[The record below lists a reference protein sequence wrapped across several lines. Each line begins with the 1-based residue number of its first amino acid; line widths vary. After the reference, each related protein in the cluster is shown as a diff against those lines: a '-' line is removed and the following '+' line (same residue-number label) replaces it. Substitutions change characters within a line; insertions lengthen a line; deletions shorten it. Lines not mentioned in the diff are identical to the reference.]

1 MGTARDDSAISLVP
15 RWPVAASSTVPTV
28 HSRCWLHPA
37 MKGFAMATSSILGAD
52 RAPSL
57 PSGTDVESLGPSDST
72 DSGSDSVG
80 AFGHDELASDTD
92 AAGTGERAAIE
103 PMLDADS
110 RDILPDHVERG
121 PDDDESTSDDE
132 GLDELAELAG
142 EGDDPGAAADN
153 PDATDASEGGRA
165 G

>member
-1 MGTARDDSAISLVP
+1 
-15 RWPVAASSTVPTV
+15 
-28 HSRCWLHPA
+28 
-37 MKGFAMATSSILGAD
+37 MATSSILGAD

-92 AAGTGERAAIE
+92 AVDTGERAAIE

-110 RDILPDHVERG
+110 RDILPDHVEAVPGSRSQQG
-121 PDDDESTSDDE
+121 DASGDGVESI
-132 GLDELAELAG
+132 A
-142 EGDDPGAAADN
+142 GDDPDARLN
-153 PDATDASEGGRA
+153 P
-165 G
+165 

>member
-1 MGTARDDSAISLVP
+1 
-15 RWPVAASSTVPTV
+15 
-28 HSRCWLHPA
+28 
-37 MKGFAMATSSILGAD
+37 MATSSILGAD

-57 PSGTDVESLGPSDST
+57 PSGTDIESLGPSDST

-110 RDILPDHVERG
+110 RDILPDHVERAPDVEADGAFDSDPDGMATQSEPESPVDEEG
-121 PDDDESTSDDE
+121 PDNFADLAD
-132 GLDELAELAG
+132 LAEMASLAG
-142 EGDDPGAAADN
+142 EDEEAGDGRNVSDDP
-153 PDATDASEGGRA
+153 DAVDEDKA

>member
-1 MGTARDDSAISLVP
+1 
-15 RWPVAASSTVPTV
+15 
-28 HSRCWLHPA
+28 
-37 MKGFAMATSSILGAD
+37 MATSSILGAD

-80 AFGHDELASDTD
+80 AFGDDELASDTD

-110 RDILPDHVERG
+110 RDILPDHVEAVPRSRSRHG
-121 PDDDESTSDDE
+121 ESSDAGVE
-132 GLDELAELAG
+132 TISAGEAGLEDLAALAG
-142 EGDDPGAAADN
+142 EDDQPDADVDDP
-153 PDATDASEGGRA
+153 DAPLSP
-165 G
+165 

>member
-1 MGTARDDSAISLVP
+1 
-15 RWPVAASSTVPTV
+15 
-28 HSRCWLHPA
+28 
-37 MKGFAMATSSILGAD
+37 MATSSILGAD

-92 AAGTGERAAIE
+92 AAGTGERAAVE

-110 RDILPDHVERG
+110 RDILPDHVEAVPRTRRQN
-121 PDDDESTSDDE
+121 ESSSEGVESISDDSAALE
-132 GLDELAELAG
+132 DLAALAG
-142 EGDDPGAAADN
+142 EDDQEDVDADDPDAPVN
-153 PDATDASEGGRA
+153 P
-165 G
+165 

>member
-1 MGTARDDSAISLVP
+1 
-15 RWPVAASSTVPTV
+15 
-28 HSRCWLHPA
+28 
-37 MKGFAMATSSILGAD
+37 MATSSILGAD

-80 AFGHDELASDTD
+80 AFGRDELASDTD

-110 RDILPDHVERG
+110 RDILPDHVERAPEG
-121 PDDDESTSDDE
+121 EPEDELEGELEGDIEADPDGSVQAASGSATDDEVLND
-132 GLDELAELAG
+132 LAELASLAG
-142 EGDDPGAAADN
+142 EDEDSDDSQGSGDD
-153 PDATDASEGGRA
+153 PDATDEGGA
-165 G
+165 GARRR

>member
-1 MGTARDDSAISLVP
+1 
-15 RWPVAASSTVPTV
+15 
-28 HSRCWLHPA
+28 
-37 MKGFAMATSSILGAD
+37 MATSSILGAD

-80 AFGHDELASDTD
+80 AFGRDELASDTD

-110 RDILPDHVERG
+110 RDILPDHVERA
-121 PDDDESTSDDE
+121 PEESSDEDADIETDRAARRAEPASTSDDE
-132 GLDELAELAG
+132 GLDDVAGLAELGG
-142 EGDDPGAAADN
+142 EDDEPGNSDGMDDDPDGIAKD
-153 PDATDASEGGRA
+153 EGRPG
-165 G
+165 